1 MENLLSVLLPYL
13 FYVIGSVLGIVFLW
27 YSKQYIMPWLKQKLD
42 VDTYLSLVEKI
53 KDLMASAENQPDFSE
68 SGKGAEK
75 ADWVITQLKALGVQF
90 NEEYVRNLIVGFTSQ
105 LTAEGIINTK
115 K

>member
-53 KDLMASAENQPDFSE
+53 C
-68 SGKGAEK
+68 
-75 ADWVITQLKALGVQF
+75 
-90 NEEYVRNLIVGFTSQ
+90 
-105 LTAEGIINTK
+105 
-115 K
+115 